1 MVIDVSWSGGLVVG
15 IVHID
20 DAVIEDEEGKYAF
33 CSAIIIHLGF
43 IDIALLMID

>member
-1 MVIDVSWSGGLVVG
+1 MIIDFAWSGGLVVG
-15 IVHID
+15 IVHTD
-20 DAVIEDEEGKYAF
+20 EAVIEDEEGKYAF